1 MYYNTA
7 VAYILWALGG
17 FGVLGLHR
25 FYLRKIPTGI
35 LWVCTGG
42 LFTLGAAYDFFT
54 LPRQVR
60 EANNEAGYRDAIA
73 NGRQTVIIR
82 ERYEEAPRRSESRVK
97 DSIEKVALRVA
108 KKNGGVVSPGEV
120 ALDSD
125 YTSDQARE
133 ALEKLAGKGLCEL
146 RVRPSGVVV
155 FRFPEF
161 ASDEQGFEI

>member
-7 VAYILWALGG
+7 VAYVLWALGG

-35 LWVCTGG
+35 LWICTGG
-42 LFTLGAAYDFFT
+42 LGFLGAAYDFFT
-54 LPRQVR
+54 LPGQVR
-60 EANNEAGYRDAIA
+60 EANIKAGYRDAIS
-73 NGRQTVIIR
+73 GRGQTVIIR
-82 ERYEEAPRRSESRVK
+82 ERYEDSSRRAQPQAK

-155 FRFPEF
+155 FRFLEF